1 MLIRRINA
9 GIKGATDRAF
19 RGLVPRPDVKT
30 SLGAKRI
37 GIYEK
42 RKNCEF
48 VMHRAR

>member
-1 MLIRRINA
+1 MLVSKARLDA
-9 GIKGATDRAF
+9 LFAVLCRA
-19 RGLVPRPDVKT
+19 LMET

-48 VMHRAR
+48 AMHGAG